1 MAKII
6 ILTSDFTNIKGRC
19 GGISMKKQ
27 TATTKKPKLIVIVPL
42 QNQRSD
48 LT

>member
-1 MAKII
+1 MANII
-6 ILTSDFTNIKGRC
+6 IPTSDFTNIKGSR
-19 GGISMKKQ
+19 GGISMKKRI
-27 TATTKKPKLIVIVPL
+27 ATTKKPKLIIILPP

>member
-1 MAKII
+1 MANII
-6 ILTSDFTNIKGRC
+6 ILTSDFTNIKGSC
-19 GGISMKKQ
+19 GGISMIKQ
-27 TATTKKPKLIVIVPL
+27 TATTKKPGLIVILPP